1 MANRK
6 YHYYSGEEIHMGDV
20 VLYPGVGRGKVEKII
35 IPHSR
40 EALLWNQPRGGVF
53 FHFERGNT
61 YFLFDETNDEEDLEF
76 ICRGTNNSK
85 EEDLRPMDLWI
96 DERGSNDK

>member
-53 FHFERGNT
+53 FS
-61 YFLFDETNDEEDLEF
+61 L
-76 ICRGTNNSK
+76 
-85 EEDLRPMDLWI
+85 
-96 DERGSNDK
+96 